1 MSLLCILTKTLTTEL
16 TTGRQYKKGLLC
28 NFAKTIEK
36 RAQEFI
42 FR

>member
-1 MSLLCILTKTLTTEL
+1 MSLLCILTKTVTTEL

-28 NFAKTIEK
+28 NLTETIEK
-36 RAQEFI
+36 PAQEFI